1 MKSIF
6 KLIQGGRLYDPQD
19 QGVKDLLIAGNITVK
34 IAEGIEPPRGLKV
47 DIFDASDK
55 IVVPGFIDLHVHL
68 IGGGGEAGPAS
79 RVPEI
84 TLSKITEAG
93 ITTVVG
99 VLGTDNVFRYPET
112 LLAKIKALRAEGIS
126 AFMYT
131 GSYHIPPSTITGS
144 IKRDIALIDEVIG
157 VKIAISDHRASQ
169 PTAEELARI
178 ASEARVGGMLGR
190 KAGIVHLHV
199 GSGSQGLT
207 PLIEVIERTE
217 IPTSQFLPTHISR
230 TPSLLRQGI
239 EFVKRGGYID
249 ITALSHSLSWEMGI
263 VSIMKEILK
272 SGINL
277 KNVTISSDGNG
288 SMPKFDEEGRLVG
301 LATGEVSSLSKAL
314 RTLGGSDI
322 IPLPDALKLIT
333 SNPAHRLGI
342 SDRKGQIAEGK
353 DADIVI
359 LDQDLQINQVYAG
372 GRLMVDKGKAVVKG
386 TFE

>member
-131 GSYHIPPSTITGS
+131 GSYHIPPPTITGS

-157 VKIAISDHRASQ
+157 VKVAISDHRASQ
-169 PTAEELARI
+169 LTAEELARI

-372 GRLMVDKGKAVVKG
+372 GRLMVEEGKAVVKG